1 MRKLHDRLKEI
12 AGTFADSDQSVST
25 LEKLEEIHRRANL
38 IRAPM
43 YEIVDQAENPE
54 EREVLAHEA
63 CQAIWQHAGEKC
75 LGYHPGRAPRGLTV
89 IDDWMIA

>member
-1 MRKLHDRLKEI
+1 MRKLHGRVKEI
-12 AGTFADSDQSVST
+12 AGAFPVSDQKVST
-25 LEKLEEIHRRANL
+25 LEKLEEIHRRSNL
-38 IRAPM
+38 MHARM
-43 YEIVDQAENPE
+43 YEVVDQAENPE

-75 LGYHPGRAPRGLTV
+75 LGYHPNRGIV

>member
-1 MRKLHDRLKEI
+1 
-12 AGTFADSDQSVST
+12 
-25 LEKLEEIHRRANL
+25 
-38 IRAPM
+38 M
-43 YEIVDQAENPE
+43 YEIVDQAESPG

-63 CQAIWQHAGEKC
+63 CQAIWQHVGEKC